1 MEKKKVK
8 IIKPTLPKG
17 TRDFLP
23 AQMLKREKVLNLIK
37 SVFERYGY
45 DPLETPAFENLEVL
59 SGKYGEEGERLIFKI
74 LKRGE
79 ELIAGGRA
87 LDKKLENL
95 LGELRIE
102 KIVGK
107 EDYAKI
113 LSDLALR
120 YDLTVPLCR
129 VIAMYPNEIKLPFKR
144 YQIQPVWRADRPQ
157 KGRYR
162 EFYQCDVDIVGTS
175 SILADFEILQITNE
189 ILKLLGFSKFLIK
202 INNRKILSAMV
213 EYCGIEPA
221 RGNEISVILDK
232 LEKVGKEGVKKELKE
247 KRIPEK
253 VIEKL
258 LPVLEIQGENQQIL
272 DKLKNYLKDSKI
284 GTEGI
289 KETEELYAYLD
300 KSEIPKENYKLD
312 LFLARGLEYYTGPI
326 FESVVEK
333 PPIGS
338 LTGGGR
344 YDKLIGIFL
353 GRDIP
358 ATGTTIGIERIMD
371 VMTELSLL
379 PEVKTK
385 TEVLVTIFNSE
396 TKPSSL
402 QTVER
407 LRSNGF
413 KTEIYFSEKDGLRDQ
428 IGYAN
433 SKGIPVVVIIGPEEI
448 KQNKIVIKNLKSGTQ
463 ESVSPEELSDK
474 VKTFLI

>member
-1 MEKKKVK
+1 MEKKKEK

-23 AQMLKREKVLNLIK
+23 QQMLKREKVLNLIK
-37 SVFERYGY
+37 SVFEKYGY

-79 ELIAGGRA
+79 ELKEA
-87 LDKKLENL
+87 LKQKSFSEQSTQ
-95 LGELRIE
+95 
-102 KIVGK
+102 K
-107 EDYAKI
+107 

-175 SILADFEILQITNE
+175 SMLADFEILQITNE
-189 ILKLLGFSKFLIK
+189 ILTLLGFDKFTIK
-202 INNRKILSAMV
+202 INNRKILSGIV
-213 EYCGIEPA
+213 EYCGIEPE
-221 RGNEISVILDK
+221 RGNEISIILDK
-232 LEKVGKEGVKKELKE
+232 LEKIGKGGVKKELQE
-247 KRIPEK
+247 KKISAK
-253 VIEKL
+253 VIDKL
-258 LPVLEIQGENQQIL
+258 LPILEIQGDYQQVL
-272 DKLKNYLKDSKI
+272 DKLKSYLKNSEI
-284 GTEGI
+284 GTAGI
-289 KETEELYAYLD
+289 KETQELFSYLE
-300 KSEIPKENYKLD
+300 KSEIPKKNYKLD

-358 ATGTTIGIERIMD
+358 ATGTTIGIERIIDSME
-371 VMTELSLL
+371 ELSLL
-379 PEVKTK
+379 PAVKTK
-385 TEVLVTIFNSE
+385 TEVLVTVFNPE
-396 TKPSSL
+396 TKLNSL
-402 QTVER
+402 QVAEK
-407 LRSNGF
+407 LRSSGF
-413 KTEIYFSEKDGLRDQ
+413 KTEIYFGEKDGLRDQ

-433 SKGIPVVVIIGPEEI
+433 SKGIPLVIIIGPEEI
-448 KQNKIVIKNLKSGTQ
+448 KQDKIVIKNLKSGTQ
-463 ESVSPEELSDK
+463 ESIAAEELVGK
-474 VKTFLI
+474 AKTILA

>member
-1 MEKKKVK
+1 MEKKKEK

-23 AQMLKREKVLNLIK
+23 EQMLKREKVLNLIK
-37 SVFERYGY
+37 SVFEKYGY

-59 SGKYGEEGERLIFKI
+59 TGKYGEEGERLIFKI

-79 ELIAGGRA
+79 ELKEA
-87 LDKKLENL
+87 LKQKNVSE
-95 LGELRIE
+95 ESPQ
-102 KIVGK
+102 K
-107 EDYAKI
+107 

-175 SILADFEILQITNE
+175 SMLADFEILQITNE
-189 ILKLLGFSKFLIK
+189 ILTQLGFSKFTIK
-202 INNRKILSAMV
+202 INNRKILSGIV
-213 EYCGIEPA
+213 EYCGIEPE
-221 RGNEISVILDK
+221 RGNEISIILDK
-232 LEKVGKEGVKKELKE
+232 LEKIVKEGVKKELQE
-247 KRIPEK
+247 KKISAK
-253 VIEKL
+253 VIDKL
-258 LPVLEIQGENQQIL
+258 LPVLEIQGDYKQVL
-272 DKLKNYLKDSKI
+272 DKLNSSLKNSEI
-284 GTEGI
+284 GTQGI
-289 KETEELYAYLD
+289 EETQELFSYLE
-300 KSEIPKENYKLD
+300 KSAIPTENYKLD

-358 ATGTTIGIERIMD
+358 ATGTTIGIERIID
-371 VMTELSLL
+371 SLEELSLL
-379 PEVKTK
+379 PAVKTK
-385 TEVLVTIFNSE
+385 TEVLVTVFNPE
-396 TKPSSL
+396 TKLNSL
-402 QTVER
+402 QVAEK
-407 LRSNGF
+407 LRNSGF
-413 KTEIYFSEKDGLRDQ
+413 KTEIYFGEKDGLRDQ

-433 SKGIPVVVIIGPEEI
+433 SKGIPLVIIIGPEEI

-463 ESVSPEELSDK
+463 ESIAAEELIEK
-474 VKTFLI
+474 ARKILA

>member
-1 MEKKKVK
+1 MEKKKEK

-23 AQMLKREKVLNLIK
+23 EQMLKREKVLNLVK
-37 SVFERYGY
+37 SVFEKYGY
-45 DPLETPAFENLEVL
+45 DPLETPAFENLEIL

-79 ELIAGGRA
+79 ELKEA
-87 LDKKLENL
+87 LKQKGASEES
-95 LGELRIE
+95 GQ
-102 KIVGK
+102 
-107 EDYAKI
+107 A

-162 EFYQCDVDIVGTS
+162 EFYQCDVDIAGTS
-175 SILADFEILQITNE
+175 SMLADYEILQITNE
-189 ILKLLGFSKFLIK
+189 ILSRLGFDKFLIK
-202 INNRKILSAMV
+202 INNRKILSGMV
-213 EYCGIEPA
+213 EYCGIEA
-221 RGNEISVILDK
+221 ERGNEISIILDK
-232 LEKVGKEGVKKELKE
+232 LEKIGKEGVKKELKE
-247 KRIPEK
+247 KKIPEK
-253 VIEKL
+253 VIDKL
-258 LPVLEIQGENQQIL
+258 LPVLEIQGNYKQIL
-272 DKLKNYLKDSKI
+272 EKLESYLKNSEI
-284 GTEGI
+284 GADGI
-289 KETEELYAYLD
+289 KETKELFSYLE

-326 FESVVEK
+326 FESVVEN

-344 YDKLIGIFL
+344 YDRLIGIFL

-358 ATGTTIGIERIMD
+358 ATGTTIGIERIID
-371 VMTELSLL
+371 AMTELSLL
-379 PEVKTK
+379 SEVKTK
-385 TEVLVTIFNSE
+385 TEVLVTIFNPE
-396 TKPSSL
+396 TRPNSL
-402 QTVER
+402 QIAEK
-407 LRSNGF
+407 LRQSGF
-413 KTEIYFSEKDGLRDQ
+413 KTQIYFGEKDGLRDQ

-433 SKGIPVVVIIGPEEI
+433 SRGIPLVVIIGPEEI

-463 ESVSPEELSDK
+463 ESINSEELAEK
-474 VKTFLI
+474 VRKNLA

>member
-1 MEKKKVK
+1 MEKKKEK

-23 AQMLKREKVLNLIK
+23 EQMLKREQVLSLIK
-37 SVFERYGY
+37 SVFEKYGY

-79 ELIAGGRA
+79 ELKEA
-87 LDKKLENL
+87 LKQKGASEES
-95 LGELRIE
+95 GQ
-102 KIVGK
+102 
-107 EDYAKI
+107 I

-162 EFYQCDVDIVGTS
+162 EFYQCDVDIVGS
-175 SILADFEILQITNE
+175 SSMLADFEILQITNE
-189 ILKLLGFSKFLIK
+189 ILTRLGFDRFLIK
-202 INNRKILSAMV
+202 INNRKILSGIV
-213 EYCGIEPA
+213 EYCGIGPE
-221 RGNEISVILDK
+221 RGNEISIILDK
-232 LEKVGKEGVKKELKE
+232 LEKIGEEGVKKELKE
-247 KRIPEK
+247 KKIPEK
-253 VIEKL
+253 VIDKL
-258 LPVLEIQGENQQIL
+258 LPVLEIQGVYKQIL
-272 DKLKNYLKDSKI
+272 EKLESYLKNSEI
-284 GTEGI
+284 GTQGI
-289 KETEELYAYLD
+289 KETEELFAYLEE
-300 KSEIPKENYKLD
+300 SNIPKENYKLD

-344 YDKLIGIFL
+344 YDKLIGTFL
-353 GRDIP
+353 GRDVP
-358 ATGTTIGIERIMD
+358 ATGTSIGIERIID
-371 VMTELSLL
+371 AMTELSLL

-385 TEVLVTIFNSE
+385 TEVLVTIFNPE
-396 TKPSSL
+396 TKANSL
-402 QTVER
+402 QIAEK
-407 LRSNGF
+407 LRQSGF
-413 KTEIYFSEKDGLRDQ
+413 KTEIYFGEKDGLRDQ

-433 SKGIPVVVIIGPEEI
+433 SKGIPLVVIIGPEEI

-463 ESVSPEELSDK
+463 ESINSEELAEK
-474 VKTFLI
+474 VREILA

>member
-23 AQMLKREKVLNLIK
+23 AQMLKREKVLNLIRL
-37 SVFERYGY
+37 VFEKYGY

-79 ELIAGGRA
+79 ELKQA
-87 LDKKLENL
+87 LKQKSASD
-95 LGELRIE
+95 
-102 KIVGK
+102 
-107 EDYAKI
+107 DSAQA

-189 ILKLLGFSKFLIK
+189 ILTQLGFDKFLIK
-202 INNRKILSAMV
+202 INNRKILSGIV
-213 EYCGIEPA
+213 EYCGIEPD
-221 RGNEISVILDK
+221 RGNEISITLDK
-232 LEKVGKEGVKKELKE
+232 LERIGNEGVKKELQDK
-247 KRIPEK
+247 KISLK
-253 VIEKL
+253 VIDKL
-258 LPVLEIQGENQQIL
+258 LPVLAIQGQYNQIL
-272 DKLKNYLKDSKI
+272 DQLKSYLKESNI
-284 GTEGI
+284 GKDGI
-289 KETEELYAYLD
+289 KETEELFNYLE

-326 FESVVEK
+326 FESVVEN

-344 YDKLIGIFL
+344 YDKLVGIFL

-358 ATGTTIGIERIMD
+358 ATGTTIGIERIID
-371 VMTELSLL
+371 AMTELELL

-385 TEVLVTIFNSE
+385 TEILVTIFNSE
-396 TKPSSL
+396 TKFSSL
-402 QTVER
+402 QAVER
-407 LRSNGF
+407 LRSSGF
-413 KTEIYFSEKDGLRDQ
+413 KTEIYFNEKEGLRDQ

-433 SKGIPVVVIIGPEEI
+433 SKGISVVVIIGPEEI
-448 KQNKIVIKNLKSGTQ
+448 KQNKMVIKNLKSGTQ
-463 ESVSPEELSDK
+463 ESIAPDELTEK
-474 VKTFLI
+474 IKTFLA

>member
-1 MEKKKVK
+1 MEKKKEK

-23 AQMLKREKVLNLIK
+23 EQMLKREKVLNLIK
-37 SVFERYGY
+37 SVFEKYGY

-79 ELIAGGRA
+79 EL
-87 LDKKLENL
+87 
-95 LGELRIE
+95 
-102 KIVGK
+102 K
-107 EDYAKI
+107 EAQKQKGASEESGQA

-129 VIAMYPNEIKLPFKR
+129 VIAMYPNEIKFPFKR

-162 EFYQCDVDIVGTS
+162 EFYQCDVDIVGS
-175 SILADFEILQITNE
+175 SSMLADYEILQITNE
-189 ILKLLGFSKFLIK
+189 ILTRLGFDKFLIK
-202 INNRKILSAMV
+202 INNRKILSGIV
-213 EYCGIEPA
+213 EYCGIEPE
-221 RGNEISVILDK
+221 RGNEISIILDK
-232 LEKVGKEGVKKELKE
+232 LERVGKEGVKKELQDK
-247 KRIPEK
+247 KISAK
-253 VIEKL
+253 VIDKL
-258 LPVLEIQGENQQIL
+258 LPVLAIQGEYKQIL
-272 DKLKNYLKDSKI
+272 DQLKSYLKQSNI
-284 GTEGI
+284 GKEGI
-289 KETEELYAYLD
+289 KETEELLNYLE

-312 LFLARGLEYYTGPI
+312 LFLARGLGYYTGPI

-344 YDKLIGIFL
+344 YDKLIGSFL

-358 ATGTTIGIERIMD
+358 ATGTTIGIERIID
-371 VMTELSLL
+371 AMTELSLL

-385 TEVLVTIFNSE
+385 TEVLVTIFNPE
-396 TKPSSL
+396 TKLNSL
-402 QTVER
+402 QVAEK

-413 KTEIYFSEKDGLRDQ
+413 KTEIYFGEKNGLRDQ

-433 SKGIPVVVIIGPEEI
+433 SKGILLVVIIGPEEI

-463 ESVSPEELSDK
+463 ESIAAEELAEK
-474 VKTFLI
+474 VIKNLT

>member
-1 MEKKKVK
+1 MEMKKEK

-37 SVFERYGY
+37 SVFEKFGY

-79 ELIAGGRA
+79 ELKEALKQKGASEEAGQT
-87 LDKKLENL
+87 
-95 LGELRIE
+95 
-102 KIVGK
+102 
-107 EDYAKI
+107 

-162 EFYQCDVDIVGTS
+162 EFYQCDVDIVGSS

-189 ILKLLGFSKFLIK
+189 ILAQLGFTKFLIK
-202 INNRKILSAMV
+202 INNRKILTGIV
-213 EYCGIEPA
+213 EYCGIEPG
-221 RGNEISVILDK
+221 RGNEISIILDK
-232 LEKVGKEGVKKELKE
+232 LEKIGKGGIKKELQE
-247 KRIPEK
+247 KKISSK
-253 VIEKL
+253 VTDKL
-258 LPVLEIQGENQQIL
+258 LPVLEIQGSYQQIL
-272 DKLKNYLKDSKI
+272 EKLRNYLKDSKI
-284 GTEGI
+284 GIEGI
-289 KETEELYAYLD
+289 KETEELFSYLE

-326 FESVVEK
+326 FESVVES

-358 ATGTTIGIERIMD
+358 ATGTTIGIERIID
-371 VMTELSLL
+371 AMTELSLL

-385 TEVLVTIFNSE
+385 TEVLVTIFNPE
-396 TKPSSL
+396 TKLNSL
-402 QTVER
+402 QIAEK
-407 LRSNGF
+407 LRRSGF
-413 KTEIYFSEKDGLRDQ
+413 KTEIYFGEKDGLRDQ

-433 SKGIPVVVIIGPEEI
+433 SKGIPLVIIIGPEEI

-463 ESVSPEELSDK
+463 ESISADELVDK
-474 VKTFLI
+474 VREILA

>member
-1 MEKKKVK
+1 MEKKKEK

-37 SVFERYGY
+37 SVFEKFGY

-79 ELIAGGRA
+79 ELKEALKQKGASEEAGQT
-87 LDKKLENL
+87 
-95 LGELRIE
+95 
-102 KIVGK
+102 
-107 EDYAKI
+107 

-162 EFYQCDVDIVGTS
+162 EFYQCDVDIVGS
-175 SILADFEILQITNE
+175 SSMLADFEILQITNE
-189 ILKLLGFSKFLIK
+189 ILTRLGFDRFLIK
-202 INNRKILSAMV
+202 INNRKILSGIV
-213 EYCGIEPA
+213 EYCGIGPE
-221 RGNEISVILDK
+221 RGNEISIILDK
-232 LEKVGKEGVKKELKE
+232 LEKIGKEGVKKELKE
-247 KRIPEK
+247 KKIPEK
-253 VIEKL
+253 VIDKL
-258 LPVLEIQGENQQIL
+258 LPVLEIQGNYKQIL
-272 DKLKNYLKDSKI
+272 EKLESYLKNSEI
-284 GTEGI
+284 GTRGI
-289 KETEELYAYLD
+289 NETEELFSYLE
-300 KSEIPKENYKLD
+300 KSKITKENYKLD

-358 ATGTTIGIERIMD
+358 ATGTTIGVERIID
-371 VMTELSLL
+371 AMTELSLL

-385 TEVLVTIFNSE
+385 TEVLVTIFNPE
-396 TKPSSL
+396 TKANSL
-402 QTVER
+402 QIAEK
-407 LRSNGF
+407 LRQSGF
-413 KTEIYFSEKDGLRDQ
+413 KTEIYFGEKDGLRDQ

-433 SKGIPVVVIIGPEEI
+433 SKGIPLVIIIGPEEI

-463 ESVSPEELSDK
+463 ESISAEELMEK
-474 VKTFLI
+474 ARKNLT

>member
-1 MEKKKVK
+1 MEMKKEK

-23 AQMLKREKVLNLIK
+23 EQMLKREKVLQLIK
-37 SVFERYGY
+37 SVFEKYGY

-79 ELIAGGRA
+79 DLKEVLKQKNIT
-87 LDKKLENL
+87 
-95 LGELRIE
+95 GES
-102 KIVGK
+102 VPP
-107 EDYAKI
+107 

-129 VIAMYPNEIKLPFKR
+129 VIAMYPDEIKLPFKR

-162 EFYQCDVDIVGTS
+162 EFYQCDMDIVGTS
-175 SILADFEILQITNE
+175 SMLADFEILQITNE
-189 ILKLLGFSKFLIK
+189 ILTQLGFSKFLIK
-202 INNRKILSAMV
+202 INNRKILSGIV
-213 EYCGIEPA
+213 EYCGIVPE
-221 RGNEISVILDK
+221 RGNEISIILDK
-232 LEKVGKEGVKKELKE
+232 LERVGKEGVKKELQDK
-247 KRIPEK
+247 KISAK
-253 VIEKL
+253 VIDKL
-258 LPVLEIQGENQQIL
+258 LPVLAIQGEYKQIL
-272 DKLKNYLKDSKI
+272 DQLKSYLKESNI
-284 GTEGI
+284 GKEGI
-289 KETEELYAYLD
+289 KETEELLTYLE

-312 LFLARGLEYYTGPI
+312 LFLARGLEYYSGPI

-333 PPIGS
+333 PTIGS

-371 VMTELSLL
+371 ALTELSLL
-379 PEVKTK
+379 SEVKTK
-385 TEVLVTIFNSE
+385 TEILVTIFNPE
-396 TKPSSL
+396 TKLSSL
-402 QTVER
+402 QAAES
-407 LRSNGF
+407 LRKSGY
-413 KTEIYFSEKDGLRDQ
+413 KTEIYFTEKDGLRDQ

-433 SKGIPVVVIIGPEEI
+433 SKGIPLVVIIGPEEI
-448 KQNKIVIKNLKSGTQ
+448 KQNKVVIKNLKSGTQ
-463 ESVSPEELSDK
+463 ESIASDQLVEK
-474 VKTFLI
+474 VRKILA